1 VAGQRFPRAA
11 RLVAKAQFDAAFQA
25 ASRFKSRHFRLHA
38 RASGEPARLG
48 LAIAKRVVAKANAR
62 NALKRHARET
72 FRRMRASLAGFDF
85 VLTVHAAPG
94 DVDGVAL
101 ERELAE
107 LFLRAAA
114 PR

>member
-1 VAGQRFPRAA
+1 MADQRFPRAA

-62 NALKRHARET
+62 NVLKRHAREV
-72 FRRMRASLAGFDF
+72 FRRHRETLAGHDF
-85 VLTVHAAPG
+85 VLTVHAAPR
-94 DVDGVAL
+94 DVDGAAL
-101 ERELAE
+101 ERELAD
-107 LFLRAAA
+107 LFLHAAA